1 MSTEPTDLVAIYL
14 EDHRAGAAGGVALAR
29 RIADRYGDEPGFE
42 SVVSLVA
49 DIRDDERSLDTI
61 RAATGADGG
70 CVKRVAAVVGE
81 RIARLKLNGTI
92 VRPSPLS
99 RVIELEALT
108 IGVVGKRSGWL
119 GLRAFAGG
127 SEIAGVD
134 LDELVRRADAQL
146 DELGRLHALAI
157 ELAFDGSNR

>member
-42 SVVSLVA
+42 SLVA
-49 DIRDDERSLDTI
+49 LAADVREDERSLDAI
-61 RAATGADGG
+61 REATGADGG

-81 RIARLKLNGTI
+81 RLARLKLNGTV

-127 SEIAGVD
+127 PEIAGVD
-134 LDELVRRADAQL
+134 LDELVRRADSQI
-146 DELGRLHALAI
+146 EQLGRLHALAS
-157 ELAFDGSNR
+157 ELAFDSSDR

>member
-1 MSTEPTDLVAIYL
+1 MSAEPTDLVAIYL
-14 EDHRAGAAGGVALAR
+14 EDHRAGAAGGVALSR

-42 SVVSLVA
+42 SVVSLA
-49 DIRDDERSLDTI
+49 DDIRDDERSLDAI
-61 RAATGADGG
+61 RAGTGADGG
-70 CVKRVAAVVGE
+70 CVKRLAAVIGE
-81 RIARLKLNGTI
+81 RLARLKLNGTV

-127 SEIAGVD
+127 PELVGVD
-134 LDELVRRADAQL
+134 LDELVRRADAQIE
-146 DELGRLHALAI
+146 ELERLHTLAS
-157 ELAFDGSNR
+157 ELAFGGSDR